1 MQLTDLTAKN
11 FKRLEDHTFQFT
23 PGMNFILG
31 ENGAGKSTLLRAIAT
46 AMFGVQ
52 MIPGVAD
59 DIPTRGQ
66 TTWSLELGFT
76 DSGDVYRIKRTKSSA
91 HLHKNGEP
99 VASGNTPVTKY
110 MEDLLGI
117 SAKDYNLLIHSR
129 QGETA
134 YVINYGTTALQR
146 KVEEFAGAE
155 VVEQIA
161 KAAGDRSRMSSAQ
174 ASGMTVLS
182 AEQVRGLQQRERE
195 LTHEIDV
202 EVRDYD
208 ESHLVAPTP
217 PEQTVESLTEKVN
230 KWDRWKR
237 EVEIS
242 EANVRRWQEELDS
255 LPQPEPVEDSEQLE
269 AELDDLHKQ
278 AKAQS
283 EYNRVQQRTANL
295 IEQKKEA
302 LAKLVREKPEK
313 VEVDLASL
321 EEVMKTSAARVMES
335 ETKIKSIRKQ
345 LEKGVCPTCGSEN
358 IDNVGELEIVLEH
371 LELGHISLREA
382 AWEAE
387 ELYQQAAKAEA
398 EYSTALARFM
408 EEQLEKTNLT
418 KELEELEGS
427 LQELIDLQ
435 PLQDLIYSKE
445 VKLRTLEATKK
456 ANKRLETQREQL
468 QHSIDEEIIAPEPT
482 DVPTQEDVDK
492 LQQQWQ
498 DYYSLN
504 AAYNS
509 QVEQRETKRKL
520 IESLKGQHQQVVQT
534 LTNNETVSKE
544 VAQLQQDS
552 ELSASLSKFL
562 RERRGDYL
570 GQVWDSVLH
579 YATEFLNTATSGWM
593 TEVKI
598 DDGKFSFRENGGWVP
613 AIEASGAQEA
623 FLGSALRVGLN
634 KALYRGKA
642 FMVFDEPTDGMREEN
657 ARNLVAE
664 LGNCAGQTLIITHRE
679 SDQGLADNIIGV

>member
-1 MQLTDLTAKN
+1 MQLTSLITKN
-11 FKRLEDHTFQFT
+11 FKRLDDHTFQFT

-52 MIPGVAD
+52 MVPGVAE

-76 DSGDVYRIKRTKSSA
+76 DNGDEYLIKRTKTSA
-91 HLHKNGEP
+91 HLHKNGKPE
-99 VASGNTPVTKY
+99 ASGNTPVTKY

-174 ASGMTVLS
+174 ASGMTVLT

-195 LTHEIDV
+195 LGFEIEA
-202 EVRDYD
+202 EVCDY
-208 ESHLVAPTP
+208 EYMHLVAPTP
-217 PEQTVESLTEKVN
+217 PSQTVESLIEKVN
-230 KWDRWKR
+230 KWDRWKQ
-237 EVEIS
+237 ETETS
-242 EANVRRWQEELDS
+242 QANVRRWQDELDS

-278 AKAQS
+278 AKVQS
-283 EYNRVQQRTANL
+283 EHNRVQQRTANL
-295 IEQKKEA
+295 IEQKRAA

-313 VEVDLASL
+313 VEVDLISL
-321 EEVMKTSAARVMES
+321 EEAMKTSAARMLES
-335 ETKIKSIRKQ
+335 ETKIKAIRKL
-345 LEKGVCPTCGSEN
+345 LEEGVCPTCGSEN
-358 IDNVGELEIVLEH
+358 IGNVKELETV
-371 LELGHISLREA
+371 LELGYVSLQEA

-408 EEQLEKTNLT
+408 EEQLEKANLT

-468 QHSIDEEIIAPEPT
+468 QRSIDEETIEPEPT
-482 DVPTQEDVDK
+482 DVPSQEDVAK

-504 AAYNS
+504 ASYSS
-509 QVEQRETKRKL
+509 QLEQRETKRKL

-534 LTNNETVSKE
+534 LSSNETASKE

-552 ELSASLSKFL
+552 ELSSSLSKFL

>member
-23 PGMNFILG
+23 SGMNFILG

-52 MIPGVAD
+52 MIPGVAE

-76 DSGDVYRIKRTKSSA
+76 DSGDAYRIKRTKTSA

-161 KAAGDRSRMSSAQ
+161 KAASDRSRMSSAQ
-174 ASGMTVLS
+174 ASGMTVLT

-195 LTHEIDV
+195 LAHEIDV
-202 EVRDYD
+202 EVRNYD
-208 ESHLVAPTP
+208 ESHLEAPTP
-217 PEQTVESLTEKVN
+217 PEQAVDNLTEKVN
-230 KWDRWKR
+230 KWNRWKQ
-237 EVEIS
+237 ETETS
-242 EANVRRWQEELDS
+242 QANVRRWQSELDS
-255 LPQPEPVEDSEQLE
+255 LPNPEPVEDPSDLQ
-269 AELDDLHKQ
+269 AELDQLYKQ
-278 AKAQS
+278 AKAQT
-283 EYNRVQQRTANL
+283 EHNRVQQRTANL
-295 IEQKKEA
+295 IEQKKAA
-302 LAKLVREKPEK
+302 LAKLVMEKPEK
-313 VEVDLASL
+313 VDTDLL
-321 EEVMKTSAARVMES
+321 T
-335 ETKIKSIRKQ
+335 
-345 LEKGVCPTCGSEN
+345 LEKNMKASEAKLIECETRIKALQRRLSEGVCPTCGSEH
-358 IDNVGELEIVLEH
+358 IDNVGELEVSLRHLDAGHGAILEAAGEAEKLYQKAVKVESEYVLEVN
-371 LELGHISLREA
+371 R
-382 AWEAE
+382 
-387 ELYQQAAKAEA
+387 Y
-398 EYSTALARFM
+398 T
-408 EEQLEKTNLT
+408 EEQEEKYNLT
-418 KELEELEGS
+418 GELEELQGS
-427 LQELIDLQ
+427 LVELIDLE
-435 PLQDLIYSKE
+435 PLNDSILQKE
-445 VKLRTLEATKK
+445 VTLRTLDATDK
-456 ANKRLETQREQL
+456 ANKRLKSQKDQL
-468 QHSIDEEIIAPEPT
+468 QQSIDSEVLKPEPT
-482 DVPTQEDVDK
+482 DVPTQQELEE
-492 LQQQWQ
+492 LQQQWK
-498 DYYSLN
+498 DYYALQ
-504 AAYNS
+504 AEHKVA
-509 QVEQRETKRKL
+509 VEQRETKRKL

-534 LTNNETVSKE
+534 LTNNETASKE
-544 VAQLQQDS
+544 AAQLQQDS

-570 GQVWDSVLH
+570 GQVWDSVIH
-579 YATEFLNTATSGWM
+579 YATEFLNTATVGWM
-593 TEVKI
+593 TEVRI
-598 DDGKFSFRENGGWVP
+598 EDGKFSFRENGGWVP

-623 FLGSALRVGLN
+623 FLGAALRVGLN